1 MLDNAPAW
9 FKVKHLKNQLLIFI
23 VDNRETLVNDLDV
36 HLNKTKKSLQQICF
50 DLLEDNDLNYTI
62 DFIISALSLMLEI
75 PILMVH
81 PIQHKSKT
89 NEIYY
94 SYQEI
99 FPTEEQKNN
108 TSANSKI
115 CLIWNGID
123 TFVPFLNISIAE
135 IYNLGVPAMR
145 SVFDM
150 FNSCKDLVKF
160 VPSKSSLKGA
170 TMEIVGHLRA
180 ALKLAATVHFTDG
193 SSGFSPEEP
202 EGEELKPTGDPL
214 KTVETRKR
222 RKLPLAETETSAT
235 KKSKTQLRKTQMF
248 PKLNML
254 LKLNNQHP
262 QWVVLLLKRSVL
274 IAIGTNFS
282 ATVGKNLKMTTDCRS
297 IKIVI
302 TLMVAGCVVAWS
314 QIKREIHLIAKKCV
328 LMAQHFGI
336 IFNESMKATFIF
348 IVELGHVPMAQMNR

>member
-23 VDNRETLVNDLDV
+23 VDNTETLVQDLDV

-50 DLLEDNDLNYTI
+50 DLLEDNDLNYAI

-75 PILMVH
+75 PILMVC

-115 CLIWNGID
+115 CLIWNVID
-123 TFVPFLNISIAE
+123 TFIPFLNISIAE

-145 SVFDM
+145 SVFDV

-170 TMEIVGHLRA
+170 TTEIVGHLRA

-193 SSGFSPEEP
+193 SSGFSPEEL
-202 EGEELKPTGDPL
+202 EGEELQPTGDPL
-214 KTVETRKR
+214 KTVETQKQ
-222 RKLPLAETETSAT
+222 RKLPPAETETSAT
-235 KKSKTQLRKTQMF
+235 KKSKTATEVNPDVPQAEDAAQATQSTSA
-248 PKLNML
+248 
-254 LKLNNQHP
+254 
-262 QWVVLLLKRSVL
+262 V
-274 IAIGTNFS
+274 AS
-282 ATVGKNLKMTTDCRS
+282 ATTKKKRTDCDRDEFQCYCGKKFKDDDRLQKHKNRYHS
-297 IKIVI
+297 NGSWMCSGMVTDKKGNTSDCQKMCLDGL
-302 TLMVAGCVVAWS
+302 TLWN
-314 QIKREIHLIAKKCV
+314 
-328 LMAQHFGI
+328 HF
-336 IFNESMKATFIF
+336 
-348 IVELGHVPMAQMNR
+348 